1 MPYVDFNDLLEGEV
15 VGIGRDLTMLEREV
29 IEKAI
34 AFRKA
39 RLAGLLNMP
48 MGNPNDREFQDR
60 AIALLTACDSAQLE
74 LERAVDGLVEEREKR

>member
-1 MPYVDFNDLLEGEV
+1 MSEA
-15 VGIGRDLTMLEREV
+15 LERAV
-29 IEKAI
+29 IEKAV

-39 RLAGLLNMP
+39 RLAGLINMP

-74 LERAVDGLVEEREKR
+74 LERAVDRLIEEREKQ